1 MFYFLHF
8 KVWNLDSLKKKNS
21 KKDRFLAFSY
31 CVSQK
36 IKVEKTLNRKTKI

>member
-1 MFYFLHF
+1 MYYFLHF
-8 KVWNLDSLKKKNS
+8 KVWNFDSLSKKNS

-31 CVSQK
+31 FVSQK